1 MKKVTKPEMN
11 IDAHS
16 SGHQFDM
23 PNANAVQVGGT
34 HYKKLGNIQPWDM
47 YWHWNLN
54 AFQASILKYV
64 VRYRDKEGVQ
74 DLEKAR
80 HYIDKLIELEKQK

>member
-1 MKKVTKPEMN
+1 MIKGSRLRKLITPRTKEVT
-11 IDAHS
+11 
-16 SGHQFDM
+16 

-34 HYKKLGNIQPWDM
+34 HYKALGDIQPWDM

-80 HYIDKLIELEKQK
+80 HYIDKLIELENEK